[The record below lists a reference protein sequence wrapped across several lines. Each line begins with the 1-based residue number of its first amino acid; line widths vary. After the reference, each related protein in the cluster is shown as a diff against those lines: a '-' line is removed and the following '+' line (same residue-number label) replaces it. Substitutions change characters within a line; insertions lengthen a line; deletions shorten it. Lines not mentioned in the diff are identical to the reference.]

1 MQRTSQHLEFQV
13 WRQEKQ
19 SEKRFNPLIKT
30 MIFKLWRPQEMQ
42 SES

>member
-1 MQRTSQHLEFQV
+1 MQRTSQDLEFQI

-30 MIFKLWRPQEMQ
+30 MISKLWPRQEMQ
-42 SES
+42 T